1 MVTVNVSRELTIK
14 NTLPQ
19 YKLDQT
25 KVTDVHKSL
34 DTSNQYFGQPDMIRT
49 KSGRLITSF
58 PQGHGKGPL
67 IMKISDDD
75 GATWTRKTDIPASWA
90 GSQETPTLYVLNL
103 ADGTERIMM
112 ITACPG
118 WGTDSAGNRY
128 GWNTSYS
135 DDNGETWTEYRHWQ
149 SNRTYDNAN
158 NDAIVAMASLVQL
171 KDSDGNDIQKWM
183 GVYHN
188 YAYVNFRTY
197 LTFDENG
204 DEQWS
209 ESEPYLAQWRSI
221 ESAYQMCEIGMF
233 RSPDGKRIIG
243 LARSQSHN
251 NPATL
256 IYSDDE
262 GETWSKPMDLPGS
275 LAGERHKIAYD
286 PISGRLLVT
295 FREIN
300 YDLNGNNRFDG
311 GNDWNAGDWVAWVG
325 TYDQLI
331 NQEDGEYRILLAEDW
346 ANNAKSGDTGYAGV
360 AVLDDGTFI
369 MDTYGHWDKEF
380 SQNWPGGVTT
390 DRCYIKQAKF
400 KLGEVEYANGLID
413 RSGLKAAIKRAEA
426 LNAADYTADSW
437 AKMDAAV
444 KAAKAGDADES
455 LQQAQVDALV
465 AAIDAAI
472 DGLKP
477 AETPDPDPG
486 KVSKDELNAVI
497 AQVKA
502 KDLGGYTDESVRAV
516 RDALAAA
523 EKVSADPDATQAEID
538 AALASLNAAVDG
550 LKAKDD
556 GDKPG
561 PGDGGKPGAGDGKPD
576 DGGKPDPGKPGKGD
590 ETKPDTGEKGGL
602 SATGAGIV
610 PIAVAALTLMA
621 GAALALAKR

>member
-1 MVTVNVSRELTIK
+1 
-14 NTLPQ
+14 
-19 YKLDQT
+19 
-25 KVTDVHKSL
+25 
-34 DTSNQYFGQPDMIRT
+34 
-49 KSGRLITSF
+49 
-58 PQGHGKGPL
+58 
-67 IMKISDDD
+67 
-75 GATWTRKTDIPASWA
+75 
-90 GSQETPTLYVLNL
+90 
-103 ADGTERIMM
+103 
-112 ITACPG
+112 
-118 WGTDSAGNRY
+118 
-128 GWNTSYS
+128 
-135 DDNGETWTEYRHWQ
+135 
-149 SNRTYDNAN
+149 
-158 NDAIVAMASLVQL
+158 
-171 KDSDGNDIQKWM
+171 
-183 GVYHN
+183 
-188 YAYVNFRTY
+188 
-197 LTFDENG
+197 
-204 DEQWS
+204 
-209 ESEPYLAQWRSI
+209 
-221 ESAYQMCEIGMF
+221 
-233 RSPDGKRIIG
+233 
-243 LARSQSHN
+243 
-251 NPATL
+251 
-256 IYSDDE
+256 
-262 GETWSKPMDLPGS
+262 MDLPGS

-444 KAAKAGDADES
+444 EAAKAGDADES
-455 LQQAQVDALV
+455 LQQAQVDALA

-472 DGLKP
+472 
-477 AETPDPDPG
+477 
-486 KVSKDELNAVI
+486 
-497 AQVKA
+497 
-502 KDLGGYTDESVRAV
+502 
-516 RDALAAA
+516 
-523 EKVSADPDATQAEID
+523 
-538 AALASLNAAVDG
+538 DG